1 MDGVA
6 DLGGMQGFGAVS
18 RPEPEPVFSERW
30 EARAFALGLLS
41 MRTSGTNL
49 DSFRHALDRQ
59 HVLDY
64 FADGY
69 FGRWCHAAE
78 TLLVDSAILAPGAV
92 EARTRN
98 LMGQQVPEPAIPAPS
113 KPDYKPTAAGSLRP
127 VDVAPGF
134 AVGQPVRVRDAHPP
148 RHTRM
153 PRYVRGRR
161 GVIERI
167 QPSAL
172 LPDTHA
178 TFEGEN
184 PQHVYAVSFD
194 STELWGPDA
203 ERFTLIIDLWESYLQ
218 EAPNE

>member
-6 DLGGMQGFGAVS
+6 DLGGMQGFGAVK
-18 RPEPEPVFSERW
+18 RPEPEPVFAERW

-59 HVLDY
+59 PVLDY

-98 LMGQQVPEPAIPAPS
+98 LMGQQVPEPPVPEPN
-113 KPDYKPTAAGSLRP
+113 KPDYKPTAAGSLRA
-127 VDVAPGF
+127 VDTPPQF
-134 AVGQPVRVRDAHPP
+134 AVGQQVRARDVHPP
-148 RHTRM
+148 RHTRL

-161 GVIERI
+161 GVITRI

-184 PQHVYAVSFD
+184 AQHVYAVSFD

-203 ERFTLIIDLWESYLQ
+203 ERFTLTIDLWDSYL
-218 EAPNE
+218 EAASE

>member
-6 DLGGMQGFGAVS
+6 DLGGMQGFGAVK

-59 HVLDY
+59 AVLDY

-98 LMGQQVPEPAIPAPS
+98 LMGEQVPEPPIPEPNR
-113 KPDYKPTAAGSLRP
+113 PDYKPTAAGSLRAVEDP
-127 VDVAPGF
+127 PTF
-134 AVGQPVRVRDAHPP
+134 AVGQRVRARDLHPP
-148 RHTRM
+148 RHTRL

-161 GVIERI
+161 GVVARI

-172 LPDTHA
+172 LPDSHA

-184 PQHVYAVSFD
+184 AQHVYAVSFD

-203 ERFTLIIDLWESYLQ
+203 ERFTLTIDLWESYL
-218 EAPNE
+218 EVAA

>member
-6 DLGGMQGFGAVS
+6 DLGGMQGFGAVN

-59 HVLDY
+59 AVLDY

-98 LMGQQVPEPAIPAPS
+98 LMGQQVAEPPIPTPN

-127 VDVAPGF
+127 IDDAPAF
-134 AVGQPVRVRDAHPP
+134 AVGQRVRARDLHPL
-148 RHTRM
+148 RHTRLV
-153 PRYVRGRR
+153 RYVRGRR
-161 GVIERI
+161 GVVERI
-167 QPSAL
+167 EPSAL

-178 TFEGEN
+178 IFEGEN

-203 ERFTLIIDLWESYLQ
+203 ERFTLTIDLWESYL
-218 EAPNE
+218 EESE

>member
-6 DLGGMQGFGAVS
+6 DLGGMQGFGPVK
-18 RPEPEPVFSERW
+18 RPGPEPVFSERW
-30 EARAFALGLLS
+30 EARAFALGVLS

-98 LMGQQVPEPAIPAPS
+98 LMGQQVPEPPIPEPN
-113 KPDYKPTAAGSLRP
+113 KPDYAPTAAGSLRP
-127 VDVAPGF
+127 VDVAPAF
-134 AVGQPVRVRDAHPP
+134 TVGQRVRARDVHPP
-148 RHTRM
+148 KHTRM

-161 GVIERI
+161 GVVERI

-184 PQHVYAVSFD
+184 AQHVYAVRFD
-194 STELWGPDA
+194 SSELWGPDA
-203 ERFTLIIDLWESYLQ
+203 ERFTLTIDMWETYL
-218 EAPNE
+218 EASE